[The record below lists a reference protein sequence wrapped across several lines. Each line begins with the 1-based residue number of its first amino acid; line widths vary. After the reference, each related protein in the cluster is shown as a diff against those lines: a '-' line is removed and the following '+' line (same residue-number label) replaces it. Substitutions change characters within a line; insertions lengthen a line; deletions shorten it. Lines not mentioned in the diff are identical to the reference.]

1 MSVRLVGGGSNDLA
15 VSGST
20 PARAPS
26 GIRASAP
33 AVRASAATQAS
44 ADISREAEMLEHLSA
59 LRSSEPARFKIVSN
73 EITSKLKSEAGAQS
87 GDMGSKL
94 DDLAAKF
101 AEAARTGDMS
111 SLRPASR
118 SSNAPARGAEA
129 YRQTARRAPAS
140 SDVEQLISD
149 ALKDMSRRSA

>member
-1 MSVRLVGGGSNDLA
+1 MSVRLVGGGSSDLA

-26 GIRASAP
+26 GIRTSAS
-33 AVRASAATQAS
+33 AVRATATTPGS

-59 LRSSEPARFKIVSN
+59 LRSSEPSRFKVVSS
-73 EITSKLKSEAGAQS
+73 EITSKLKTEADTQG
-87 GDMGSKL
+87 GDMGRKL
-94 DDLAAKF
+94 GDLADKF

-111 SLRPASR
+111 SLRPSSR
-118 SSNAPARGAEA
+118 SSNAPAHGADA
-129 YRQTARRAPAS
+129 YRQTARRAPAG